1 MRGERRSGPERPTG
15 SRTRHH
21 DRVTAANVPAP
32 PRPGAPVRA
41 RDLFAPGFRGL
52 TAGLVAT
59 ITLVAVESLAI
70 GTVMPSVAR
79 ELGDQELYGWVYSAF
94 YLGNL
99 VGIVIAGGALD
110 RMPLRRPFAIGL
122 ALFGLGL
129 LVGGLTPSMPL
140 LIAARFVQGL
150 GGGALAPTAYVAIG
164 RCLPDRLQPPMFALM
179 SAAWVMPGLIGPS
192 IAAFVGQAVGWRWV
206 FLGLLPLLALAG
218 GLSLTALRGVPAAA
232 RGDAEDG
239 ARVATARRLP
249 NAILTAVG
257 AGLLVAALTSPELPL
272 LVGGSVLG
280 VVLLLPAFRRLT
292 PPGTLSLARGVPA
305 AVLLRGT
312 MTFAFFAADAYI
324 ALLLQTW
331 RGTPPVLTGVVFTVT
346 TIAWSAATWVQ
357 SRRIDRL
364 GPTFFVRLGFLCVAL
379 GAALTV
385 PAASPAVPAWIT
397 AITWTLPGIGMG
409 MMYSAVTLVVLRGSR
424 PGEQGAATSALQL
437 ADILGTALGTGLAGA
452 IAAAGTRAGG
462 DGLGWALAAVFALSA
477 VVAVLGAAASGRLDL
492 RLEAIS
498 GVQERQAPAVD

>member
-1 MRGERRSGPERPTG
+1 
-15 SRTRHH
+15 
-21 DRVTAANVPAP
+21 VTAADVPAQP
-32 PRPGAPVRA
+32 QPGEPARA

-52 TAGLVAT
+52 TTGLVAT

-129 LVGGLTPSMPL
+129 LVGGLTPSMPV

-164 RCLPDRLQPPMFALM
+164 RCLPERLQPPMFALM

-218 GLSLTALRGVPAAA
+218 GLSLTALRGVPAALRGA
-232 RGDAEDG
+232 GDAG
-239 ARVATARRLP
+239 ARAATARRLP
-249 NAILTAVG
+249 NAILTAAG
-257 AGLLVAALTSPELPL
+257 AGLLVASLTSPELPL

-280 VVLLLPAFRRLT
+280 IVLLLPAFRRLT
-292 PPGTLSLARGVPA
+292 PPGTLRLARGVPA

-312 MTFAFFAADAYI
+312 MTFAFFASDAYI

-331 RGTPPVLTGVVFTVT
+331 RGTPPVLTGIVFTVT
-346 TIAWSAATWVQ
+346 TVAWSAATWIQ

-364 GPTFFVRLGFLCVAL
+364 GPTFFVRFGFLCIAV

-385 PAASPAVPAWIT
+385 PATSPAVPAWIT
-397 AITWTLPGIGMG
+397 AVTWTLPGIGMG
-409 MMYSAVTLVVLRGSR
+409 MMYSAVTLVVLRASR
-424 PGEQGAATSALQL
+424 PEEQGAATSALQL

-452 IAAAGTRAGG
+452 ITAAGTRAGG
-462 DGLGWALAAVFALSA
+462 DGLGWALAAVFGLSA
-477 VVAVLGAAASGRLDL
+477 VAAVIGAAASGRLDPHPETISRVQD
-492 RLEAIS
+492 RLA
-498 GVQERQAPAVD
+498 AAVD

>member
-1 MRGERRSGPERPTG
+1 
-15 SRTRHH
+15 
-21 DRVTAANVPAP
+21 VTAAAETQTQAP
-32 PRPGAPVRA
+32 PAVPEPAHA

-52 TAGLVAT
+52 TTGLVAT

-70 GTVMPSVAR
+70 GTVMPIVAR

-110 RMPLRRPFAIGL
+110 RMPLRRPFAVGL

-129 LVGGLTPSMPL
+129 LVGGLTPSMPV

-164 RCLPDRLQPPMFALM
+164 RCLPERLQPPMFALM
-179 SAAWVMPGLIGPS
+179 SAAWVVPGLIGPS
-192 IAAFVGQAVGWRWV
+192 IAALVGQVASWRWV

-218 GLSLTALRGVPAAA
+218 GLSLSALRGVPAARKA
-232 RGDAEDG
+232 GDGEGDA
-239 ARVATARRLP
+239 AAATVRRLP

-257 AGLLVAALTSPELPL
+257 AGLVVASLTSPDLPFLLAGSALGLLL
-272 LVGGSVLG
+272 LV
-280 VVLLLPAFRRLT
+280 PAFARLT
-292 PPGTLSLARGVPA
+292 PPGTLRLARGVPA

-312 MTFAFFAADAYI
+312 MTFSFFAADAYI

-331 RGTPPVLTGVVFTVT
+331 RGTSPTLTGIVFTVT

-364 GPTFFVRLGFLCVAL
+364 GPALFVRLGFVCIAV

-385 PAASPAVPAWIT
+385 AAASPAVPAWIT
-397 AITWTLPGIGMG
+397 AITWTLPGVGMG
-409 MMYSAVTLVVLRGSR
+409 MMYSAVTLVVLRQSR

-437 ADILGTALGTGLAGA
+437 ADILGTALGTGVAGA
-452 IAAAGTRAGG
+452 ITAAGTRAGG
-462 DGLGWALAAVFALSA
+462 DGLGWALAAVFVLAG
-477 VVAVLGAAASGRLDL
+477 VVAVLGALATGRLNP
-492 RLEAIS
+492 
-498 GVQERQAPAVD
+498 APVVESRPAAAVD